1 MTTRMRRGTVWLVAA
16 FVVALAVAGTAEARV
31 TGAQASE
38 LQRQVDHVLR
48 HSAPGARQIAPNRVT
63 WPRAGVTLTLPVPGT
78 ARAAGLADCP
88 KYYACLWQDANYRN
102 RRVQFLHYRTYNLRA
117 YGMPPFT
124 HKGASSYYNHQTDGA
139 KAILHADFD
148 FSMRGHS
155 NLYGSLNDRGRSI
168 TLRP

>member
-124 HKGASSYYNHQTDGA
+124 HKGGPRTTTTRPMA
-139 KAILHADFD
+139 
-148 FSMRGHS
+148 R
-155 NLYGSLNDRGRSI
+155 RRSCML
-168 TLRP
+168 TSTSACAATATCTAR